1 PQILLTRQELFTM
14 PLMVSLL
21 NGDIYRTEYGAIY
34 LGLLLT
40 VLPLMIVYFIL
51 SKYIVEGVALGGV
64 KS

>member
-1 PQILLTRQELFTM
+1 M